1 MYMQNLLISR
11 GEEITPAMRSSFP
24 QNFTNPFSYIP
35 DGLCRSAASEVMAY
49 LEEKKQWHSELQQG
63 KMFGVLVVETS
74 DGRLGFLAAF
84 SGNLQGKNNLE
95 YFVPPVCD
103 LLDPGEFYKVGE
115 REISGINAKIAAM
128 ESGEVILELKG
139 RISAVRERFGM
150 EIGELKKIYKVGKEE
165 REMRRRELQ
174 VAGQGSDEVAAQL
187 AEITRQSQF
196 QKAEIKRAE
205 RAFKEALQPLQERL
219 EALDREI
226 LELKELRKM
235 KSAALQEEIFRNFSF
250 LNGKGE
256 RKDMLDIFSEFY
268 REQSLREGRAIL
280 PPGGAGECAA
290 PKLLQYAFSHGMRPI
305 SMGEFWWGDS
315 PRGEIRRHGEF
326 YPSCKGKCAP
336 ILGFMLQGLPVGKE
350 LLHISYGCSGEL
362 ETLYSDNYIV
372 VVNKPA
378 GMASVPGKEV
388 PGSVLCSAEVEYPR
402 NESSKNVSAGLNTLF
417 VVHRLDMHTSGVLLL
432 AKDEQVY
439 KELQGQFAGRS
450 VRKCYVAV
458 LDGVAAPEKCGTGVI
473 WESATSGT
481 ITLPLAADYEH
492 RPAQKVDFEEGKEA
506 VTKFEITAIKNG
518 RTYINFYPV
527 TGRTHQLRVH
537 SAHQMGLN
545 TPIVGDLLYGK
556 AEQRLMLHAHWVEF
570 QHPLKGDFKIVCPL
584 PEGFSL

>member
-35 DGLCRSAASEVMAY
+35 DELCRSAASEVMAY

-115 REISGINAKIAAM
+115 REISGINAKIATM
-128 ESGEVILELKG
+128 ESGEEILELKG
-139 RISAVRERFGM
+139 RISAVWERFGM
-150 EIGELKKIYKVGKEE
+150 EIGELKKIYKEGKEE

-174 VAGQGSDEVAAQL
+174 VAGQGSEDVAAQL

-205 RAFKEALQPLQERL
+205 RAFKEALQPLEEKLVSLEEEIIRL
-219 EALDREI
+219 REI
-226 LELKELRKM
+226 RKV
-235 KSAALQEEIFRNFSF
+235 KSAALQEEIFRKFSF
-250 LNGKGE
+250 LNGNGV

-268 REQSLREGRAIL
+268 SEQSLREGRAIL

-290 PKLLQYAFSHGMRPI
+290 PKLLQYAFLHGMRPI

-336 ILGFMLQGLPVGKE
+336 ILGHMLKGLPVE
-350 LLHISYGCSGEL
+350 TQLLHSFYGSSGKFEI
-362 ETLYSDNYIV
+362 LYSDDLLM

-378 GMASVPGKEV
+378 GMASVPGREV
-388 PGSVLCSAEVEYPR
+388 SSSVADEASDPA
-402 NESSKNVSAGLNTLF
+402 LF

-432 AKDEQVY
+432 AKDEKVY
-439 KELQGQFAGRS
+439 KELQDQFAGRS

-458 LDGVAAPEKCGTGVI
+458 LEGEVHPQNCGSGVH

-481 ITLPLAADYEH
+481 ISLPLAADYDH
-492 RPAQKVDFEEGKEA
+492 RPAQKVDFETGKEA
-506 VTKFEITAIKNG
+506 VTLFEIIGVKGG

>member
-1 MYMQNLLISR
+1 L
-11 GEEITPAMRSSFP
+11 
-24 QNFTNPFSYIP
+24 
-35 DGLCRSAASEVMAY
+35 EV
-49 LEEKKQWHSELQQG
+49 
-63 KMFGVLVVETS
+63 
-74 DGRLGFLAAF
+74 
-84 SGNLQGKNNLE
+84 
-95 YFVPPVCD
+95 
-103 LLDPGEFYKVGE
+103 
-115 REISGINAKIAAM
+115 
-128 ESGEVILELKG
+128 
-139 RISAVRERFGM
+139 
-150 EIGELKKIYKVGKEE
+150 
-165 REMRRRELQ
+165 
-174 VAGQGSDEVAAQL
+174 
-187 AEITRQSQF
+187 
-196 QKAEIKRAE
+196 
-205 RAFKEALQPLQERL
+205 
-219 EALDREI
+219 LDREI
-226 LELKELRKM
+226 LELKELRKI

-350 LLHISYGCSGEL
+350 LLHTSYGCAGEL
-362 ETLYSDNYIV
+362 ETLYSDDYIV
-372 VVNKPA
+372 AVNKPA

-388 PGSVLCSAEVEYPR
+388 SGSVLCSAEVEYPVD
-402 NESSKNVSAGLNTLF
+402 ESSNTGPVGLNTLF

-439 KELQGQFAGRS
+439 KELQSQFAGRS

-458 LDGVAAPEKCGTGVI
+458 LEGEVHPQNCGSGVH

-481 ITLPLAADYEH
+481 ISLPLAADYDH
-492 RPAQKVDFEEGKEA
+492 RPAQKVDFETGKEA
-506 VTKFEITAIKNG
+506 VTLFEIIGVKGG

-570 QHPLKGDFKIVCPL
+570 QHPFKGDFKIVSPL
-584 PEGFSL
+584 PDGFSL